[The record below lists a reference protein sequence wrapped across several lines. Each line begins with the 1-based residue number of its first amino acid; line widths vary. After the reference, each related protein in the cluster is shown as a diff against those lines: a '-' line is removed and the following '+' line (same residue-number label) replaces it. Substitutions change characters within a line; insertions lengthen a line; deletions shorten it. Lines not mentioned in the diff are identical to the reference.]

1 MINAPLVELVNAV
14 CEFPDV
20 RPIPPLTFNVTRGEF
35 VCLHGPTG
43 SGKSL
48 ALRLVAGLMTP
59 TSGKV
64 LVAGELINDFTPRQ
78 RLWLRRTMGI
88 MIQGGLLLEDRTVLE
103 NVMIGRHCRTSAGI
117 AGAVFQDSRTK
128 AEEQA
133 TIDRSYELLREV
145 GLNMHYQDEARNLP
159 YGAQRRLEIARALA
173 TDPAVLLLDE
183 PAAGMNPQETLE
195 LKSLILHLRKE
206 FDLSILLIEHD
217 MGMVMSLSD
226 RIYVMEYG
234 SRIAMGTP
242 QEVRENPRVI
252 KAYLGESDHA

>member
-103 NVMIGRHCRTSAGI
+103 NVMLPAI
-117 AGAVFQDSRTK
+117 AA
-128 AEEQA
+128 
-133 TIDRSYELLREV
+133 
-145 GLNMHYQDEARNLP
+145 DESFHEAKK
-159 YGAQRRLEIARALA
+159 RALA
-173 TDPAVLLLDE
+173 ALERCGILPLAPLLPAKLSAGEKQQTCLARAVVNHPVLILADE
-183 PAAGMNPQETLE
+183 PAANLDVDNAQKLMDLLADFSRYGVAVIVASHLE
-195 LKSLILHLRKE
+195 LSPSSVPCRPIQLGLG
-206 FDLSILLIEHD
+206 D
-217 MGMVMSLSD
+217 
-226 RIYVMEYG
+226 
-234 SRIAMGTP
+234 
-242 QEVRENPRVI
+242 VR
-252 KAYLGESDHA
+252 